1 MGNGT
6 TEGLREMTIFGKVG
20 FHAFQLI
27 IAVIL
32 GWRIAHSGLAYEQFS
47 ETVQIVTYALSLFV
61 GQITWYMVLV
71 GIQNV
76 PVRMFVSE
84 MIGVPAGVLIA
95 FVCFYTLTLL

>member
-1 MGNGT
+1 
-6 TEGLREMTIFGKVG
+6 MTIFGKVG

-47 ETVQIVTYALSLFV
+47 ETVLYRYLCSFLFV

-76 PVRMFVSE
+76 RLECSFPK
-84 MIGVPAGVLIA
+84 
-95 FVCFYTLTLL
+95 